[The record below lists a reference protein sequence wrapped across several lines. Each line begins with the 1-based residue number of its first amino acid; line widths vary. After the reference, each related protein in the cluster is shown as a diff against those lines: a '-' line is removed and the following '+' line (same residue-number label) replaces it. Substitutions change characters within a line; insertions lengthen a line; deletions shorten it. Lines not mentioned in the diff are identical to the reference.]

1 MKICEYMKLYI
12 SQIPK
17 EIIDQ
22 YNLNDIV
29 SPDRWVYIDIRKGI
43 PGFLKAG
50 RIANARFTSHLD
62 NFGYSPTRLTPGL
75 WKHKYLPITV
85 SLVVE

>member
-43 PGFLKAG
+43 PDF
-50 RIANARFTSHLD
+50 
-62 NFGYSPTRLTPGL
+62 
-75 WKHKYLPITV
+75 
-85 SLVVE
+85 